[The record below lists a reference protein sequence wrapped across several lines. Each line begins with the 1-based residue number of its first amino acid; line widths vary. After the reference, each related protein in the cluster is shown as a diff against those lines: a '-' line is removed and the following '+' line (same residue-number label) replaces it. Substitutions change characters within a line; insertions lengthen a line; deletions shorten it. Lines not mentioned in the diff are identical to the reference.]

1 MGALPPREAASEPV
15 APPVPPPAPAAAP
28 LVSRQDWTNR
38 LWGEGMAIPG
48 GAAEVLRLAGL
59 LPLVPEATLLLA
71 GGGARAAGGVV
82 SGARGCFVAAF
93 EPGMPEPSPGAR
105 SRTPGRKVEAE
116 PFDAT
121 APAFRPGYHH
131 HALLLEP
138 FRSGGTPDVLLR
150 AAARGLRQGG
160 QVVLVDIAACDGGPH
175 SADARWIAA
184 EGRTAAPPAET
195 AISAALEGAGFAIN
209 VVEDAAPRHRRAVI
223 ESWQA
228 LILAMRAQ
236 AERPSPQ
243 AAATLIAEAEAWL
256 LRLRLLADGRLRL
269 LRWHASMARRL
280 G

>member
-1 MGALPPREAASEPV
+1 MPRPRPSGPV
-15 APPVPPPAPAAAP
+15 TITTPCCWNPSAPAVRRMSCCVP
-28 LVSRQDWTNR
+28 RR
-38 LWGEGMAIPG
+38 G
-48 GAAEVLRLAGL
+48 GC
-59 LPLVPEATLLLA
+59 
-71 GGGARAAGGVV
+71 ARV
-82 SGARGCFVAAF
+82 
-93 EPGMPEPSPGAR
+93 
-105 SRTPGRKVEAE
+105 
-116 PFDAT
+116 
-121 APAFRPGYHH
+121 
-131 HALLLEP
+131 
-138 FRSGGTPDVLLR
+138 
-150 AAARGLRQGG
+150 
-160 QVVLVDIAACDGGPH
+160 
-175 SADARWIAA
+175 ARWCCSTSRRATG
-184 EGRTAAPPAET
+184 GRTALTPVGSPPKAGPRPPPAET